1 MNWKKIQH
9 LAKILNDFLL
19 RFNNFVT
26 KTSPDYMLKLQYVL
40 CFKQKPLKYKKDN
53 VEILFFYVL
62 IVVPSLFC
70 Y

>member
-53 VEILFFYVL
+53 LEILFFYVL